1 MNEQQQVPIYDAEP
15 ETEVEREEKQRLK
28 TFFAEI
34 EGKQPDFLDG
44 EGKSIIER
52 IATFLAILFAVTA
65 FGGNFPP
72 KYLVGNTWAKVL
84 VIAILA
90 FYLVAMGIAI
100 LAIRPRSYNL
110 YRYNVTRMRQEWD
123 RILAYKKRRVQLA
136 GILFAM
142 GTIALAVLIVT
153 IILPL

>member
-1 MNEQQQVPIYDAEP
+1 MNEQQPVQILESEQPS
-15 ETEVEREEKQRLK
+15 EEQKRLV
-28 TFFAEI
+28 TLFSDM

-72 KYLVGNTWAKVL
+72 KYLVGNTGAKVL

-90 FYLVAMGIAI
+90 CYLVAMGIGI

-110 YRYNVTRMRQEWD
+110 YRYNVTRMRQEWE
-123 RILAYKKRRVQLA
+123 RILAYKKRLVQWA
-136 GILFAM
+136 GILFAI
-142 GTIALAVLIVT
+142 GTIALAVLIVF

>member
-1 MNEQQQVPIYDAEP
+1 DIIQGEQP
-15 ETEVEREEKQRLK
+15 TEEQKRLV
-28 TFFAEI
+28 TLFSDM

-72 KYLVGNTWAKVL
+72 KYLVGNTLAKVL

-90 FYLVAMGIAI
+90 FYLVAMGVAI

-110 YRYNVTRMRQEWD
+110 YRNNVTR
-123 RILAYKKRRVQLA
+123 
-136 GILFAM
+136 
-142 GTIALAVLIVT
+142 
-153 IILPL
+153 

>member
-1 MNEQQQVPIYDAEP
+1 MNEQQPVQILESEQPS
-15 ETEVEREEKQRLK
+15 EEQKRLV
-28 TFFAEI
+28 TLFSDM

-110 YRYNVTRMRQEWD
+110 YRYNVSQMRQEWE
-123 RILAYKKRRVQLA
+123 RILAYKQRRVQMA
-136 GILFAM
+136 GILFAI
-142 GTIALAVLIVT
+142 GTIALAALIVS

>member
-1 MNEQQQVPIYDAEP
+1 MNEQQPVQILESEQPS
-15 ETEVEREEKQRLK
+15 EEQKRLV
-28 TFFAEI
+28 TLFSDM

-110 YRYNVTRMRQEWD
+110 YRYNVSQMRQEWE
-123 RILAYKKRRVQLA
+123 RILAYKKRRVQMA
-136 GILFAM
+136 GILFAI
-142 GTIALAVLIVT
+142 GTIALAALIVS